1 MNNNKNKEL
10 EGILVGYNSCMDCPS
25 KDAGPVPYSWYK
37 HVSQLK
43 ESEVRTLSLTH
54 LTRDSKF

>member
-10 EGILVGYNSCMDCPS
+10 RGIPAGCNSCMDCPS
-25 KDAGPVPYSWYK
+25 KDAGLVPYSWYK
-37 HVSQLK
+37 HVNQLK

-54 LTRDSKF
+54 FTRDSKF